1 MAFLQIPKRKDEI
14 MNLANMKKSETTE
27 QILLFTWASRNE
39 DFFPALKNMFH
50 VPNEGKRTNG
60 PVLKAAG
67 LKDGVPDVL
76 LLVPRN
82 GFCGLAIEMKFGK
95 NKTTASQ
102 EDWLERLKKA
112 GYKTAVCTAFWKPR
126 QKSGNIYGN
135 PENHQCNFVRKPRR
149 CLINAWGA
157 IRRIIKTSF
166 AAVARRKENRA

>member
-1 MAFLQIPKRKDEI
+1 

-112 GYKTAVCTAFWKPR
+112 GYKTAVCYGFLEAQAEIREYLREPGKPPM
-126 QKSGNIYGN
+126 QFCEEAPKMFN
-135 PENHQCNFVRKPRR
+135 K
-149 CLINAWGA
+149 CLGCHSQDYKNEFCSSCEKKG
-157 IRRIIKTSF
+157 
-166 AAVARRKENRA
+166 E